1 MPRDSHPQ
9 PKAGQRALP
18 DQAAAPLPLPP
29 KKRRQR
35 AWPYALALLAAW
47 GAIFGAVF
55 LSRFLSELPDVRG
68 LVPSGPARDVTLLDD
83 QGRLIARRGLTQ
95 SGAVSIA
102 ALPPYVPN
110 AFIAIE
116 DRRFRDHLGIDPVGL
131 TRAAFDD
138 MMAGHV
144 VEGGS
149 TLTQQLAKNLF
160 LDSNR
165 TFKRKLQEATLALY
179 LESRYSKD
187 QILTLYLNRVYFG
200 AGVYGIEAAAER
212 FFGKSAS
219 QLTLP
224 EAAMLA
230 GSVKAPARFNPLTD
244 PDASE
249 ARARLVLQAMKDA
262 SFISDADRV
271 GAQATRPRVAR
282 GISTPGSGYF
292 IDWVISN
299 LSGFTGET
307 TEPLVI
313 DTSLDLGAQA
323 KAERAVAMG
332 LALEGGKLRASEA
345 VLVAITP
352 DGAVRAMVG
361 GRSYAHSPFNR
372 ATDAVRQ
379 PGSAFKPFVYLAA
392 FEHGHTPRDVM
403 EDGPV
408 NIHGWKPDD
417 YEGKFEGPVSL
428 TRAFA
433 KSSNAVAAQ
442 LTEQVGP
449 AVVARTAKRLGITSS
464 LRPVA
469 SLALGT
475 SDVTP
480 LELTSAY
487 APFANGG
494 DRARAFGITRIR
506 TRSGRV
512 LYARSITNPVRVMSA
527 ANDAAITSLMVETVT
542 TGTGRAA
549 RLPDRPSA
557 GKTGTT
563 QDFRDAWFVGFSA
576 DLVCGVWIGNDDNSP
591 MVRATGGTLP
601 ARIFKSF
608 MEDAEHGLPAKPL
621 PGVLAVNAG
630 RTAASAENDR
640 PQREDDL
647 SRLIKDLF
655 GT

>member
-1 MPRDSHPQ
+1 MED
-9 PKAGQRALP
+9 
-18 DQAAAPLPLPP
+18 
-29 KKRRQR
+29 
-35 AWPYALALLAAW
+35 
-47 GAIFGAVF
+47 
-55 LSRFLSELPDVRG
+55 
-68 LVPSGPARDVTLLDD
+68 AR
-83 QGRLIARRGLTQ
+83 
-95 SGAVSIA
+95 
-102 ALPPYVPN
+102 
-110 AFIAIE
+110 
-116 DRRFRDHLGIDPVGL
+116 
-131 TRAAFDD
+131 
-138 MMAGHV
+138 
-144 VEGGS
+144 
-149 TLTQQLAKNLF
+149 
-160 LDSNR
+160 
-165 TFKRKLQEATLALY
+165 
-179 LESRYSKD
+179 
-187 QILTLYLNRVYFG
+187 
-200 AGVYGIEAAAER
+200 
-212 FFGKSAS
+212 
-219 QLTLP
+219 
-224 EAAMLA
+224 
-230 GSVKAPARFNPLTD
+230 
-244 PDASE
+244 
-249 ARARLVLQAMKDA
+249 
-262 SFISDADRV
+262 FISDVERLS
-271 GAQATRPRVAR
+271 AQANRPRVAR

-292 IDWVISN
+292 IDWVISS

-307 TEPLVI
+307 TEPLIV
-313 DTSLDLGAQA
+313 DTSFDLGAQA
-323 KAERAVAMG
+323 KAERAVATG

-345 VLVAITP
+345 VLVAMTP
-352 DGAVRAMVG
+352 NGAVRAMVG
-361 GRSYAHSPFNR
+361 GRSYAQSPFNR

-392 FEHGHTPRDVM
+392 FEHGHTPQDVM

-417 YEGKFEGPVSL
+417 YEGQFEGPVSL

-449 AVVARTAKRLGITSS
+449 AVVARTAKRLGITSP

-506 TRSGRV
+506 TRSGGV

-591 MVRATGGTLP
+591 MAHATGGTLP
-601 ARIFKSF
+601 AHIFKSF
-608 MEDAEHGLPAKPL
+608 MEDAEHGFPAKPL
-621 PGVLAVNAG
+621 PGVLAANANAG
-630 RTAASAENDR
+630 RTQVSVEKDR
-640 PQREDDL
+640 PQQEDDL
-647 SRLIKDLF
+647 SRLIRDLF